1 MKMKLSVFAS
11 IILLFYFLPKTVH
24 AQADSIEVYLIDA
37 YATPELPHTFK
48 LSFFTSDICKS
59 SVVIDNRYTYVVSAD
74 YSDMHKTEI
83 DLSDL
88 KFKGKIV
95 NFVIVTEDTAGNSY
109 QSETFDFDLPFEPE
123 VEDEANLFKLC
134 LFGGAVFL
142 LPYPNLV
149 INGSD
154 THFSLTKEIPVISF
168 RSKSFNYP
176 SGFISIEYTYVF
188 NSNVNNYLRAGYKKI
203 YELPYIQYVMP
214 GVSLYTNFSG
224 NNGVG
229 IEASLGL
236 FTVADSFTFYARYR
250 YNIKPGDSSANFS
263 EVSFGLYT
271 SLLSF
276 YLD

>member
-1 MKMKLSVFAS
+1 MKLSVFAS
-11 IILLFYFLPKTVH
+11 IILLFYFFPQTVR

-37 YATPELPHTFK
+37 YATPELPHKFK
-48 LSFFTSDICKS
+48 LSFFTSDVCKS
-59 SVVIDNRYTYVVSAD
+59 SVVIDNRYTYIVSAD

-83 DLSDL
+83 DLSGL
-88 KFKGKIV
+88 KFKGKII
-95 NFVIVTEDTAGNSY
+95 NFVIVTEDTAGNTY
-109 QSETFDFDLPFEPE
+109 RSETFDFDLPFEPE

-149 INGSD
+149 IQGSD

-176 SGFISIEYTYVF
+176 SGFISLEYTYVF
-188 NSNVNNYLRAGYKKI
+188 NSSVNNYLRAGYKKI
-203 YELPYIQYVMP
+203 YELPHIEYIMP
-214 GVSLYTNFSG
+214 GVTLYTNFSG
-224 NNGVG
+224 SNGVG
-229 IEASLGL
+229 IEVSLGL
-236 FTVADSFTFYARYR
+236 FTIAESFTVYGRYR
-250 YNIKPGDSSANFS
+250 YNIKPGDSSVNFS

-276 YLD
+276 YVN